1 MNSEKSKQVG
11 AIGETIAV
19 RFLHERGLR
28 IVERNVFVDR
38 DEIDIIYER
47 DGEFVA
53 VEVKT
58 SSNDD
63 DPLEAFDDVK
73 MHRVRRAAAGWRV
86 PIVEIDAIA
95 VTLRRNGVEIRW
107 LRGIA

>member
-1 MNSEKSKQVG
+1 MTSEKSKQ
-11 AIGETIAV
+11 IGVLGEDLAV
-19 RFLHERGLR
+19 RFLRARGLR

-38 DEIDIIYER
+38 DEIDIVYER
-47 DGEFVA
+47 DGSFFV

-63 DPLEAFDDVK
+63 DPLEAFGETK
-73 MHRVRRAAAGWRV
+73 MRRVARAVSGYRL
-86 PIVEIDAIA
+86 PIAQVDAIA
-95 VTLRRNGVEIRW
+95 VKIGSNGIEVRW